1 MARLPAARYAPRQ
14 FTSFMR
20 VNLVK
25 VWDLPT
31 RLFHW
36 LIVLLVGFS
45 WYSAETGM
53 MDWHYRSG
61 IAALVLIVFRL
72 IWGVIG
78 GSTARFAHF
87 LRPPGAVIDHL
98 RRPAE
103 STHKPGHNP
112 LGGYSVIAMLLA
124 LLVQVGTGVFAVDVD
139 GIESGPLS
147 YLVSFDQGRVAA
159 EVHHI
164 AFTVIQV
171 LVVLHVLAIIY
182 YRIRGRH
189 LIGPM
194 ITGRDRQLD
203 TGEEEVTG
211 GGAVRALAAL
221 AIALALGWWIN
232 AGAPI

>member
-1 MARLPAARYAPRQ
+1 MPHASDKFHGGDY
-14 FTSFMR
+14 
-20 VNLVK
+20 VK

-61 IAALVLIVFRL
+61 IAALVLIAFRL

-87 LRPPGAVIDHL
+87 LRSPGAVIAHL

-171 LVVLHVLAIIY
+171 LVALHVLAIVY

-203 TGEEEVTG
+203 TGEEEVIG
-211 GGAVRALAAL
+211 GGAIRGAFALAV
-221 AIALALGWWIN
+221 ALALGWWIN
-232 AGAPI
+232 AGAPL